1 MGKRAIAAANSK
13 AANDYLQ
20 GYITDEL
27 KTLDTLDDTTQDI
40 YREVMDLNPEQERL
54 FADLAEDNARE
65 FANQEKILVDMND
78 ELGGTLTSGFSD
90 LTAGQGELAT
100 TVNNRM
106 DQSDA
111 TIATGFTGLQDSM
124 ATGVDTITNNVDT
137 RTGEL
142 QNSLTQN
149 FDNTNTLL
157 DTGMGNL
164 STQIN
169 TNDSALL
176 DTTLTGFGAVGDN
189 LASME
194 GNLSTQLTDT
204 STNVLGATDQIQ
216 ALIAKYGGDAAQYY
230 ADLSAGQASLREGQG
245 SLQGGLDNF
254 RSDFGSYSDLA
265 NQTRSQLGASVVGGF
280 NAVGSSLSDNAQATD
295 QGLQGITDGINQST
309 NAVADVSSQVDAA
322 QNATDTNFGDI
333 AASLNSQVSSVEDQ
347 IAETS
352 ATSDANFSDI
362 ATGIATGQ
370 AQNTAE
376 GQAMQADFVSK
387 LTDVQA
393 ILQSDNSNLDEAT
406 RKNYQM
412 LVESFDAQGSL
423 IESSQ
428 LENGNVISRAI
439 ADQGG
444 LVLSEVAN
452 TGTLLGQQTLDLDA
466 MLSGLGASQTDA
478 MNASLNTIA
487 ADQADGFSNLNTSL
501 STGLAGNALQ
511 NEQIQTNLISNMD
524 QFRSIMESQGSL
536 MGEDLSK
543 GFTSLLNSFDSQ
555 GQLITNSLDATGNII
570 TRGIDTTG
578 NLLINT
584 LDANTGQ
591 LLDSE
596 KYNTELLSQDL
607 TTKFT
612 SAEEAINVVGASINQ
627 VGDGV
632 QQGLSSTSDGFA
644 SLNTSLSNGLA
655 GNALQNEQVQMNL
668 TSNMDELR
676 TIMETQ
682 GGLMGEDLAQGF
694 TSLLNSFDSQGQLI
708 TNSLDATGNF
718 ITREIDAAGN
728 LLVNTLDANTG
739 ELLDS
744 EKYNTELLSQDLT
757 TKFTSAEDAIREVGA
772 SINQVGDDMQQNLLS
787 TASGLDEGFTSR
799 FDEISDQQ
807 SAGQQEFL
815 SRLQQAEAFIVA
827 DVAGVDQGL
836 KNSISAVSDAF
847 DETGKLVQNAI
858 DKNGNYLNRA
868 IDDQGSLILTTFSSV
883 NGQRIDQQA
892 IDINRILNEVSKLS
906 LIQGSNVQM
915 AGQSP
920 TAGAVTPA
928 SPYSGLA
935 SPYAQTN

>member
-1 MGKRAIAAANSK
+1 MGNTANAARNAKEVNE
-13 AANDYLQ
+13 YVH

-27 KTLDTLDDTTQDI
+27 KTLDTLDDTTKDI

-54 FADLAEDNARE
+54 FEDLAEDNARE
-65 FANQEKILVDMND
+65 FDNQERILVDMND
-78 ELGGTLTSGFSD
+78 ELGGTLTSGFSE

-106 DQSDA
+106 DQSDLNQFN
-111 TIATGFTGLQDSM
+111 GFTGLQDSM
-124 ATGVDTITNNVDT
+124 DTGVDTITNNVDT

-149 FDNTNTLL
+149 FDDTNTLL

-189 LASME
+189 LTSME

-230 ADLSAGQASLREGQG
+230 ADLSAGQSSLREGQG
-245 SLQGGLDNF
+245 ALQGGLDNF

-280 NAVGSSLSDNAQATD
+280 DAVGGSLTDNAQATD
-295 QGLQGITDGINQST
+295 QGLQGITDGINQSA
-309 NAVADVSSQVDAA
+309 NQVADVSNQVDSA
-322 QNATDTNFGDI
+322 QNATENNFGDI
-333 AASLNSQVSSVEDQ
+333 AASLNAQVSSVEDQ
-347 IAETS
+347 ITETS

-370 AQNTAE
+370 AQNTTE
-376 GQAMQADFVSK
+376 GQEMQADFVSK
-387 LTDVQA
+387 LTDVQT
-393 ILQSDNSNLDEAT
+393 ILQSDNSSLDEST

-412 LVESFDAQGSL
+412 LVDSFDEQGSL

-452 TGTLLGQQTLDLDA
+452 TGTLLGQQTLDLDS

-501 STGLAGNALQ
+501 S
-511 NEQIQTNLISNMD
+511 S
-524 QFRSIMESQGSL
+524 
-536 MGEDLSK
+536 
-543 GFTSLLNSFDSQ
+543 
-555 GQLITNSLDATGNII
+555 
-570 TRGIDTTG
+570 
-578 NLLINT
+578 
-584 LDANTGQ
+584 
-591 LLDSE
+591 
-596 KYNTELLSQDL
+596 
-607 TTKFT
+607 
-612 SAEEAINVVGASINQ
+612 
-627 VGDGV
+627 
-632 QQGLSSTSDGFA
+632 
-644 SLNTSLSNGLA
+644 GLA

-668 TSNMDELR
+668 TSNMDQLR
-676 TIMETQ
+676 SIMETQ
-682 GGLMGEDLAQGF
+682 GSLMGADLSQGF

-708 TNSLDATGNF
+708 NNSLDATGNF
-718 ITREIDAAGN
+718 ISREIDAAGN

-757 TKFTSAEDAIREVGA
+757 TKFTSAEEAISVVGA

-799 FDEISDQQ
+799 FDEINEQQ

-815 SRLQQAEAFIVA
+815 NRLQQAEAFIVA

-836 KNSISAVSDAF
+836 KNSIAAVSDAF
-847 DETGKLVQNAI
+847 DETGKIVQNAI
-858 DKNGNYLNRA
+858 DRNGNYLNRA

-883 NGQRIDQQA
+883 NGQRLDQQA
-892 IDINRILNEVSKLS
+892 VDINRILNEVSKLA
-906 LIQGSNVQM
+906 LIQGSNALM
-915 AGQSP
+915 SGQSP
-920 TAGAVTPA
+920 TAGAATPA

>member
-1 MGKRAIAAANSK
+1 MGKTANAARNATEANL
-13 AANDYLQ
+13 YLK

-27 KTLDTLDDTTQDI
+27 KTLDTLDDTTKDI

-65 FANQEKILVDMND
+65 FDNQEKILVDMNK

-100 TVNNRM
+100 NVNNRM

-111 TIATGFTGLQDSM
+111 TMATGFTGLQDSM

-157 DTGMGNL
+157 GTGMSNL
-164 STQIN
+164 STQMN

-189 LASME
+189 LTSME
-194 GNLSTQLTDT
+194 GNLSNQLTNT
-204 STNVLGATDQIQ
+204 SSNVLGATDQIQ

-280 NAVGSSLSDNAQATD
+280 DAVGSSLNDNAQATD
-295 QGLQGITDGINQST
+295 QGLQGITADLGRST
-309 NAVADVSSQVDAA
+309 AQVADVSSQVDAA
-322 QNATDTNFGDI
+322 QVAAENNFGDI
-333 AASLNSQVSSVEDQ
+333 AASLNSEVSNVQDTL
-347 IAETS
+347 ETNAAS
-352 ATSDANFSDI
+352 SDSNFSDI
-362 ATGIATGQ
+362 AASIATGQ

-376 GQAMQADFVSK
+376 GQAMQNEFVSK
-387 LTDVQA
+387 LADVQT
-393 ILQSDNSNLDEAT
+393 ILQSDNSSLDEAT

-412 LVESFDAQGSL
+412 LVESFDEQGTL

-428 LENGNVISRAI
+428 LENGSVISRAI
-439 ADQGG
+439 ANQGS

-452 TGTLLGQQTLDLDA
+452 TGSLIGQQTLDMDS
-466 MLSGLGASQTDA
+466 MLSSLGVSQTDA
-478 MNASLNTIA
+478 MNSSLNAIA
-487 ADQADGFSNLNTSL
+487 EDQAQGFNDLNTS
-501 STGLAGNALQ
+501 
-511 NEQIQTNLISNMD
+511 
-524 QFRSIMESQGSL
+524 
-536 MGEDLSK
+536 
-543 GFTSLLNSFDSQ
+543 
-555 GQLITNSLDATGNII
+555 
-570 TRGIDTTG
+570 TT
-578 NLLINT
+578 
-584 LDANTGQ
+584 
-591 LLDSE
+591 
-596 KYNTELLSQDL
+596 
-607 TTKFT
+607 
-612 SAEEAINVVGASINQ
+612 
-627 VGDGV
+627 
-632 QQGLSSTSDGFA
+632 
-644 SLNTSLSNGLA
+644 NGLA
-655 GNALQNEQVQMNL
+655 GDALQNEQVQMNL

-676 TIMETQ
+676 AIMETQ
-682 GGLMGEDLAQGF
+682 GNLIGDDLAQGF
-694 TSLLNSFDSQGQLI
+694 TSVLNSFDSQGQLI
-708 TNSLDATGNF
+708 NNSLDATGNF
-718 ITREIDAAGN
+718 ITREIDATGN

-787 TASGLDEGFTSR
+787 TTSGLDEGFASR

-807 SAGQQEFL
+807 LAGQQEFL
-815 SRLQQAEAFIVA
+815 NRLQQAEAFIVA

-836 KNSISAVSDAF
+836 KNSIAAVSDAF
-847 DETGKLVQNAI
+847 DETGKLVQNSI
-858 DKNGNYLNRA
+858 DRNGNYLNRA
-868 IDDQGSLILTTFSSV
+868 IDQQGSLILTTFSSV
-883 NGQRIDQQA
+883 NGKRIDQQA
-892 IDINRILNEVSKLS
+892 IDINSILNEVANLS
-906 LIQGSNVQM
+906 SIQGSNAQM
-915 AGQSP
+915 AAESP
-920 TAGAVTPA
+920 TAGATTPP